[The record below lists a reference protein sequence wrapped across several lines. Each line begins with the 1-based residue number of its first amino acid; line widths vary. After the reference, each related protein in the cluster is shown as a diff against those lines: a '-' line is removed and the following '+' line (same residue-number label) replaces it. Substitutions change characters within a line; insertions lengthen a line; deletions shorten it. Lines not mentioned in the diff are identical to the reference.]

1 MGTFKKGILGGL
13 SGKVG
18 NVVGGNV
25 RGTDYL
31 RSLPTGNTNA
41 NTILQQ
47 TQRMK
52 FAAVIN
58 FLRPMKDIV
67 RIGFKPEAGKLS
79 GFNVAMS
86 YNFHQALVGDYDQ
99 GFEMNYEKVLIAR
112 GELPTIEGATIEST
126 VARQLDLTWE
136 DNSAESLA
144 GPEDALYVGIYN
156 ADQRIG
162 QARINPAQRAVGSAS
177 ILLPATYSGETIH
190 CYAGFFGNQYAVAA
204 PTALMVATSVYIG
217 SLVVA

>member
-136 DNSAESLA
+136 DNSVESLA
-144 GPEDALYVGIYN
+144 GPEDA
-156 ADQRIG
+156 
-162 QARINPAQRAVGSAS
+162 
-177 ILLPATYSGETIH
+177 
-190 CYAGFFGNQYAVAA
+190 
-204 PTALMVATSVYIG
+204 
-217 SLVVA
+217 